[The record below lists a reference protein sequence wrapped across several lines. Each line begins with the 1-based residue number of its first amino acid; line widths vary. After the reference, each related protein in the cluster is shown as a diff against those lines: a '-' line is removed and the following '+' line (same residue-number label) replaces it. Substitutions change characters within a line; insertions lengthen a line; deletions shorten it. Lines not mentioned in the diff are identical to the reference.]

1 MIDTILIL
9 CTVLAII
16 FLIYRT
22 IKKRKAYKVFNEER
36 LKYCDES
43 IKYGKYKLKKARK
56 KLKET
61 GSKEA
66 QDEVS
71 YWIKNIENWEKE
83 RYGIK

>member
-1 MIDTILIL
+1 MTEIILIL
-9 CTVLAII
+9 VAVIAII
-16 FLIYRT
+16 FLIFKT
-22 IKKRKAYKVFNEER
+22 VKKRRGDKAFREER

-66 QDEVS
+66 HDEVG
-71 YWIKNIENWEKE
+71 YWIKNIEKLEKE